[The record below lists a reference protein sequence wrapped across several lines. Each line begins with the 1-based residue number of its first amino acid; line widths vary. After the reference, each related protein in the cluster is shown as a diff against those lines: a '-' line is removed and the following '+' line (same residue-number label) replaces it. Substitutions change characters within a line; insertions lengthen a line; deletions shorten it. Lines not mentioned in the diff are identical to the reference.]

1 MARTASF
8 FFHFLSQMRASREF
22 SRLPNE
28 QRRDYSAH
36 RFARIV
42 QYAKRHSRFY
52 ARHLADVDGTNP
64 ENCPLLDKASLIRNF
79 NDIVTDTLVTSKD
92 LDQYFTA
99 PFSFS
104 RRFRGK
110 FLAFHTSGSTGEPAY
125 VVWGNKEIGISTA
138 GLFHRISRS
147 LHQDRDVRKGA
158 LARERVAYIGILDDY
173 VGGNSWAYSMRGLAN
188 LLMMSVHD
196 PLDKLCHQLQ
206 EFQPGIIMTKPSL
219 LGELARQK
227 ADNKLDISLHKV
239 IFAGENISPQDAND
253 IEAYFGVRPC
263 NSYSM
268 CETGPIA
275 YQMDE
280 QHQSLELLQELVY
293 VELVD
298 DDGRPIRSYYTPGYI
313 VVTNCYNTLMPMIR
327 YKTGDQASFIPS
339 NNSNALNTISYVHG
353 RNTSHFIFSQED
365 GTEIKVSE
373 CPFWSLYVP
382 GVLRYQVFQP
392 TINQLLVRVQWKS
405 GFAEKDEAAEKIK
418 QKIRRILASHT
429 SLISVE
435 LEIEEVPEIIRSR
448 AGKIQITFPLGKAL
462 AQ

>member
-1 MARTASF
+1 MAQTASF
-8 FFHFLSQMRASREF
+8 FLHFLSQIRASRRF
-22 SRLPNE
+22 SQFSQK
-28 QRRDYSAH
+28 QRREYSAQ

-42 QYAKRHSRFY
+42 QYAREHSRFY
-52 ARHLADVDGTNP
+52 ARHLADVNVASP
-64 ENCPLLDKASLIRNF
+64 ECCPLLDKGSLIRNF
-79 NDIVTDTLVTSKD
+79 NDIVTDSSITSKD

-125 VVWGNKEIGISTA
+125 VVWGEKEIGISTA

-147 LHQDRDVRKGA
+147 LDPHKRVRKMA
-158 LARERVAYIGILDDY
+158 LERERVAYIGILDDY
-173 VGGNSWAYSMRGLAN
+173 VGGNSWAHSMHGLAN
-188 LLMMSVHD
+188 LLMLSVHD
-196 PLDKLCHQLQ
+196 PLEKLCTQLND
-206 EFQPGIIMTKPSL
+206 FQPGILMTKPSL

-227 ADNKLDISLHKV
+227 AESNLNIPVHKV

-275 YQMDE
+275 YQTEE
-280 QHQSLELLQELVY
+280 QHPSLELLQELVF

-298 DDGRPIRSYYTPGYI
+298 DEGRPIRHPYTPGYI
-313 VVTNCYNTLMPMIR
+313 VVTNCYNTLMPIIR
-327 YKTGDQASFIPS
+327 YKTGDQASFVPS
-339 NNSNALNTISYVHG
+339 NNSDDLDTISYVHG
-353 RNTSHFIFSQED
+353 RNTSHFIFSQND
-365 GTEIKVSE
+365 GAEIKISE

-392 TINQLLVRVQWKS
+392 TINQLLVKVQWRS
-405 GFAEKDEAAEKIK
+405 GFVEKAEATDRIK
-418 QKIRRILASHT
+418 QKIHRILASHT
-429 SLISVE
+429 SLISVG
-435 LEIEEVPEIIRSR
+435 LDIEEVPEIVRGR
-448 AGKIQITFPLGKAL
+448 AGKIQITFPLGKVL